1 MSKDI
6 EDIVQD
12 LNDENLQQNYEN
24 SKIMLQTV
32 GDFIADKKN
41 NLQLYGGY
49 AINLLLAPQ
58 HKIYKKYT
66 INDFDCFCPNA
77 LKIANKLALCL
88 KKKGFKYIKIRK
100 AMHNNTYKIY
110 VNFITVL
117 DITQIDKRLFD
128 SFTKIANNEK
138 KTSIYKYYNERY
150 QLAPYAFLMSNL
162 HFELAR
168 PKASYFRWEKIYQ
181 RIQVFSKLI
190 QTNNMNSDM
199 FSKNYDKDHENVCKL
214 ISNYAKQSKIPIIG
228 EFALKLHGIKGF
240 SSNLLSILSMD
251 IDKTKIE
258 LMKIFKSANIKEI
271 VIKKSEKYPEIPG
284 ISPKYDI
291 YLNNIQV
298 ASIMNASTDC
308 YSYITKK
315 GHMIGSIDC
324 IMYFMYVEYI
334 ISMINNDK
342 NAVKLWS
349 QIQYLENYARKYLY
363 NNPKKILSK
372 KCYGVNYSLVDI
384 LKEKWMKK
392 QTLKYL

>member
-41 NLQLYGGY
+41 KLQLYGGY
-49 AINLLLAPQ
+49 AINLLLAPE

-77 LKIANKLALCL
+77 LKTANKLALYL

-150 QLAPYAFLMSNL
+150 QLAPYAFLNL
-162 HFELAR
+162 
-168 PKASYFRWEKIYQ
+168 
-181 RIQVFSKLI
+181 
-190 QTNNMNSDM
+190 
-199 FSKNYDKDHENVCKL
+199 
-214 ISNYAKQSKIPIIG
+214 
-228 EFALKLHGIKGF
+228 
-240 SSNLLSILSMD
+240 
-251 IDKTKIE
+251 
-258 LMKIFKSANIKEI
+258 
-271 VIKKSEKYPEIPG
+271 
-284 ISPKYDI
+284 
-291 YLNNIQV
+291 
-298 ASIMNASTDC
+298 
-308 YSYITKK
+308 
-315 GHMIGSIDC
+315 
-324 IMYFMYVEYI
+324 
-334 ISMINNDK
+334 
-342 NAVKLWS
+342 
-349 QIQYLENYARKYLY
+349 
-363 NNPKKILSK
+363 
-372 KCYGVNYSLVDI
+372 
-384 LKEKWMKK
+384 
-392 QTLKYL
+392 

>member
-1 MSKDI
+1 MPNDI

-12 LNDENLQQNYEN
+12 LNDENLQENYEN

-32 GDFIADKKN
+32 GDFIANKKN
-41 NLQLYGGY
+41 KLQLYGGY
-49 AINLLLAPQ
+49 AINLLLAPEN
-58 HKIYKKYT
+58 KIYKKYT

-77 LKIANKLALCL
+77 LKTANKLALYL

-117 DITQIDKRLFD
+117 DITQIDKKLFD
-128 SFTKIANNEK
+128 NFTKIANNEK

-150 QLAPYAFLMSNL
+150 QLAPYAFLMSNF

-190 QTNNMNSDM
+190 NYTKQG
-199 FSKNYDKDHENVCKL
+199 FSSINYNKDQENVCKL
-214 ISNYAKQSKIPIIG
+214 ISNYAKKSKIPIIG

-240 SSNLLSILSMD
+240 SSNMLSILSMD

-258 LMKIFKSANIKEI
+258 LMKIFKTANIKEI
-271 VIKKSEKYPEIPG
+271 VIKKSEKYPELINPM
-284 ISPKYDI
+284 YNI
-291 YLNNIQV
+291 YLNGIKIG
-298 ASIMNASTDC
+298 SIMNAGSDC
-308 YSYITKK
+308 YSYFDKK
-315 GHMIGSIDC
+315 GYMIGSIDC
-324 IMYFMYVEYI
+324 IMYFMYVEYM
-334 ISMINNDK
+334 ISMINRDK
-342 NAVKLWS
+342 DAVKLWS
-349 QIQYLENYARKYLY
+349 QIQYLENYARKHLY
-363 NNPKKILSK
+363 NHPKKILSK

-384 LKEKWMKK
+384 LKKKWMKK

>member
-1 MSKDI
+1 MSNDI
-6 EDIVQD
+6 EHIVQD
-12 LNDENLQQNYEN
+12 LNDENLQENYKN
-24 SKIMLQTV
+24 SKILLETV

-49 AINLLLAPQ
+49 AINLLLPHRQ
-58 HKIYKKYT
+58 KIYKEYT

-77 LKIANKLALCL
+77 LKTANKLAVKL
-88 KKKGFKYIKIRK
+88 KKKGFEYIKIRK

-128 SFTKIANNEK
+128 SFTKIANKEK
-138 KTSIYKYYNERY
+138 KTSIYKYYKERY

-181 RIQVFSKLI
+181 RLQLFSKLI
-190 QTNNMNSDM
+190 DSNHTKIETSSN
-199 FSKNYDKDHENVCKL
+199 NYDKDHENVCKL
-214 ISNYAKQSKIPIIG
+214 ISSHAKKNSMPIIG

-240 SSNLLSILSMD
+240 SSHSLSILSMD

-258 LMKIFKSANIKEI
+258 LMKIFKSANINNV
-271 VIKKSEKYPEIPG
+271 VIKKSEKYPELINPMYN
-284 ISPKYDI
+284 IF
-291 YLNNIQV
+291 LNNIRI

-315 GHMIGSIDC
+315 GHTIGSIDC

-334 ISMINNDK
+334 IAMINNDK

-349 QIQYLENYARKYLY
+349 QIQYLEHYARKHLY

-384 LKEKWMKK
+384 LKKKWMKK

>member
-1 MSKDI
+1 MSNDI
-6 EDIVQD
+6 EHIVQD
-12 LNDENLQQNYEN
+12 LNDENLQENFKN
-24 SKIMLQTV
+24 SKILLETV

-41 NLQLYGGY
+41 KLQLYGGY
-49 AINLLLAPQ
+49 AINLLLPHR
-58 HKIYKKYT
+58 HKIYKEYT

-77 LKIANKLALCL
+77 LKTANKLAVKL
-88 KKKGFKYIKIRK
+88 KKKGFEYIKIRK

-128 SFTKIANNEK
+128 SFTKIANKEK
-138 KTSIYKYYNERY
+138 KTSIYKYYKERY

-181 RIQVFSKLI
+181 RLQLFSKLI
-190 QTNNMNSDM
+190 DSNHTQIETSSN
-199 FSKNYDKDHENVCKL
+199 NYDKDHENVCKL
-214 ISNYAKQSKIPIIG
+214 ISSHAKKNSMPIIG

-240 SSNLLSILSMD
+240 SSHSLSILSMD

-258 LMKIFKSANIKEI
+258 LMKIFKSANINNV
-271 VIKKSEKYPEIPG
+271 VIKKSEKYPELINPM
-284 ISPKYDI
+284 YNI
-291 YLNNIQV
+291 YLNNIQIS
-298 ASIMNASTDC
+298 SIMNASTDC

-315 GHMIGSIDC
+315 GHTIGSIDC
-324 IMYFMYVEYI
+324 IMYFMYIEYM
-334 ISMINNDK
+334 ISMINNDQK
-342 NAVKLWS
+342 AVKLWS
-349 QIQYLENYARKYLY
+349 QIQYLEHYARKHLY

-372 KCYGVNYSLVDI
+372 KCYGINYSLVDI
-384 LKEKWMKK
+384 LKKKWMKR